1 MTDNIVRF
9 PGVDEPDTSKP
20 EVTVESVLDAA
31 RDRYEEIILIGRTKS
46 TGLYECVS
54 TTEVTET
61 FFHITRIQH
70 RLNLFLDGKSRT
82 D

>member
-9 PGVDEPDTSKP
+9 PGTEEQDTQKPD
-20 EVTVESVLDAA
+20 VTVESILDAA
-31 RDRYEEIILIGRTKS
+31 RDRYDDVILIGRTKG
-46 TGLYECVS
+46 TGMYECVS

-70 RLNLFLDGKSRT
+70 RLNLFLDGR
-82 D
+82 

>member
-9 PGVDEPDTSKP
+9 PGADMPEEKQP

-31 RDRYEEIILIGRTKS
+31 RDRYDDVILIGRTKG

-54 TTEVTET
+54 TTDVTET
-61 FFHITRIQH
+61 FFHVTRIQH
-70 RLNLFLDGKSRT
+70 RLNLFLDGRSVR

>member
-1 MTDNIVRF
+1 VTDNVVRF
-9 PGVDEPDTSKP
+9 PGTDEPSSP
-20 EVTVESVLDAA
+20 ESNVTVESVLDAA
-31 RDRYEEIILIGRTKS
+31 RDRYDDVILIGRNKG
-46 TGLYECVS
+46 TGMYECVS

-70 RLNLFLDGKSRT
+70 RLNLFLDGRSDR